1 MQTGILGRVT
11 FDVLDYKNSC
21 GFLTD
26 DKKKLLKNL
35 GIKKWDFS
43 HYVKGSFK
51 LISKKKLALM
61 KIVIDSDI
69 VSTGEFVPLNSDQ
82 KLGTEIVLIK
92 RGLVK

>member
-43 HYVKGSFK
+43 HYNKGRFD

-61 KIVIDSDI
+61 KKIIDTNIVCKS
-69 VSTGEFVPLNSDQ
+69 EFIPFNPEKKILAE
-82 KLGTEIVLIK
+82 KLIIEWGFK
-92 RGLVK
+92 